1 MMVPYEKSL
10 LSDLVTVS
18 VGVTTS
24 FVDYNL
30 SYDDLFE
37 VVDKA
42 LYLARDAGRNQVKY
56 SSL

>member
-24 FVDYNL
+24 FADYNL